1 MRKDCPGGMK
11 LTTKKIGLTD
21 NTIFAEPN
29 QIYQVRF
36 PSKDIVVRVKN
47 YQTTTFS

>member
-1 MRKDCPGGMK
+1 MPYSNP
-11 LTTKKIGLTD
+11 LTKQIQLTD

-36 PSKDIVVRVKN
+36 PAKDITVRVKN
-47 YQTTTFS
+47 YQTTNFS